1 MDIDKNIV
9 SRLIAQLIN
18 PEHVYAQENVDNIAK
33 VIINNMD
40 EHAQECILHLMLA
53 DKKYKPVKIGDYV
66 MFEPASYHAGS
77 EYERDILIDMGLDA
91 GDGKVYGKVTGHN
104 HWGIGDFHPF
114 SSRIKVDALYH
125 NKKKELKEVPVDVHP
140 LKLTRITKSKIK
152 YYKDAQTI
160 TRTDQ
165 V

>member
-18 PEHVYAQENVDNIAK
+18 PEHVYAQDNVDNIAK

-104 HWGIGDFHPF
+104 HWGIGDFILF
-114 SSRIKVDALYH
+114 LVELRLMLFIIMKRKNL
-125 NKKKELKEVPVDVHP
+125 KKYQWMCIH
-140 LKLTRITKSKIK
+140 
-152 YYKDAQTI
+152 
-160 TRTDQ
+160 
-165 V
+165 